1 MGKGFSFKSEG
12 LDKALKRLQER
23 AENMEADVDAV
34 IKANINDI
42 EVKAK
47 SRLASFSV
55 TGIEGGTGLKTSW
68 YLTPYAGENSKGW
81 QLGNSNKV
89 APYLE
94 FGTGTNVFQGE
105 YWVTDEL
112 ANYAK
117 QFYVNGKGRLY
128 PHPFLYN
135 SAFEQLPLLVEDLKN
150 LLNEKSPK

>member
-1 MGKGFSFKSEG
+1 MGSSFKIKAEG
-12 LDKALKRLQER
+12 LDSALKRLREIGNSI
-23 AENMEADVDAV
+23 ESDVDKV
-34 IKANINDI
+34 IESNMKDI

-47 SRLASFSV
+47 QRVASFSL
-55 TGIEGGTGLKTSW
+55 TGDEGGTGIKTSW
-68 YLTPYAGENSKGW
+68 TFTVYKGENSKGW
-81 QLGNSNKV
+81 QFGNNNKI

-117 QFYVNGKGRLY
+117 NFYVNGKGRLY

-135 SAFEQLPLLVEDLKN
+135 SAFEQLPILVEDLKN
-150 LLNEKSPK
+150 LLNEKRK

>member
-23 AENMEADVDAV
+23 AESMEADVDAV
-34 IKANINDI
+34 IEANIKDI

-47 SRLASFSV
+47 DRLADFSL
-55 TGIEGGTGLKTSW
+55 TGPQGGTGIKNSW
-68 YLTPYAGENSKGW
+68 YLGPYTGENSKGW
-81 QLGNSNKV
+81 QLENRNKV

-112 ANYAK
+112 ENYAK

-135 SAFEQLPLLVEDLKN
+135 SAFEQLPTLVEDLKN
-150 LLNEKSPK
+150 LLNEKRK